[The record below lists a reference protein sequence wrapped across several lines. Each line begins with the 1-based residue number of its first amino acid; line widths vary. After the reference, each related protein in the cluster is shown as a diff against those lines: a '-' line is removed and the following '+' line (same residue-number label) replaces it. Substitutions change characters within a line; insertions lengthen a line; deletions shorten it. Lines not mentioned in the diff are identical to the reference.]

1 MEKEMSDINNLF
13 EEDAGALT
21 VKNEDLSSVGAL
33 AKRAKELEKEIEDI
47 ETILKERKDQ
57 QRKLMEESIPAM
69 LQELGMSKFTMTDG
83 SEIIVKPF
91 YSASIPE
98 DKRAQAYEWLREHGY
113 DDIIKN
119 TVSVR
124 FGRNED
130 RLCETLLN
138 QLREQNYPV
147 EQAQKIE
154 PQTLKA
160 WVREQVERGSE
171 LPNELFGVY
180 VGQRASIKSA

>member
-1 MEKEMSDINNLF
+1 MTDMNDLF
-13 EEDAGALT
+13 EEDAGALV

-33 AKRAKELEKEIEDI
+33 AKRAKELEKEVE
-47 ETILKERKDQ
+47 ELESVLKERQ
-57 QRKLMEESIPAM
+57 EQRRKLLEDTIPAM
-69 LQELGMSKFTMTDG
+69 LSELGMKSFKMSDG
-83 SEIIVKPF
+83 SNIEVKPF
-91 YSASIPE
+91 YSASIKE
-98 DKRAQAYEWLREHGY
+98 ESRAKAYEWLRENGF

-124 FGRNED
+124 FGRGED
-130 RLCETLLN
+130 GLCDTLLN

-147 EQAQKIE
+147 EQSQKIE

-171 LPNELFGVY
+171 FPTELFGVY
-180 VGQRASIKSA
+180 VGQKATIKSA

>member
-1 MEKEMSDINNLF
+1 MSDINNLF

-98 DKRAQAYEWLREHGY
+98 EKRAQAYEWLREHGY